1 MMQTSAVLK
10 LLPDALKKILLILIA
25 ILMASV
31 FLAAFGYDFFAVFK
45 GIGLGITSDIGTTIR
60 WMTPLL
66 FTGLAVCLSQKA
78 KLFNLGADGQLYLG
92 AIATTWIVLK
102 FTGAMPSVLGI
113 VIGLIAG
120 IIAGMIFA
128 MIPAALR
135 ILFGA
140 DEIVTTLLLNFVGL
154 LFTNYLVFGP
164 MLAKNSMTAANTTDK
179 FAEQF
184 WLPRISYL
192 QPSQANIGLYIAI
205 AFAVALAFVMFK
217 TKLGYEVK
225 IAGSNSNLAVYS
237 GISANRLTF
246 LTLSISGGMAGLAGS
261 VEVLGCHH
269 RFPAGF
275 NNNIG
280 FDGIVVSLIAANNPI
295 TCIFAAFFLA
305 ALKNGCM
312 NLERISDVPS
322 SVSEIVQAIMMIV
335 ITMGVGFPMIKD
347 MLKRFQKSDDGKKSV
362 GIGGESGDE

>member
-1 MMQTSAVLK
+1 
-10 LLPDALKKILLILIA
+10 
-25 ILMASV
+25 
-31 FLAAFGYDFFAVFK
+31 
-45 GIGLGITSDIGTTIR
+45 
-60 WMTPLL
+60 
-66 FTGLAVCLSQKA
+66 
-78 KLFNLGADGQLYLG
+78 LFNLGADGQLYLG

-102 FTGAMPSVLGI
+102 FTDAMPPVPGI
-113 VIGLIAG
+113 IIGLIAG
-120 IIAGMIFA
+120 VIAGMVFA
-128 MIPAALR
+128 MIPAVLR

-154 LFTNYLVFGP
+154 LLTNYLVFGP

-184 WLPRISYL
+184 WLPRIDYL
-192 QPSQANIGLYIAI
+192 QPSQANVGLYIA
-205 AFAVALAFVMFK
+205 VALAIVLAFIMFK
-217 TKLGYEVK
+217 TTLGYEVK
-225 IAGSNSNLAVYS
+225 IAGNNNNLAVYS
-237 GISANRLTF
+237 GISANRLTV

-280 FDGIVVSLIAANNPI
+280 FDGIVVSLIAENNPI

-322 SVSEIVQAIMMIV
+322 SVSEIVQAIIIII
-335 ITMGVGFPMIKD
+335 ITMGVGFPMLKD
-347 MLKRFQKSDDGKKSV
+347 ILKRLRNTILIRGAYNERSGTAMM
-362 GIGGESGDE
+362 ESENGNE